1 MRRILVFVVIAA
13 AIILTAL
20 WFIRHEKKQPLVEDV
35 GAAEEVDQASN
46 DFTAMVK
53 SADAIVKSGELL
65 QAQDAYREVV
75 SAYVT
80 RPDIGSVQKKLEDLN
95 MKVILS
101 AIEVPDKTVIYE
113 VKKGDMLGLIADKYH
128 TTVAFIKKQNGLNS
142 DVIRLGTRLRI
153 WTGRFS
159 VVVDKSQNILT
170 LQSDG
175 EVVKVYHVSTGRDN
189 ITPVGTFKVINK
201 LFNPPWTHNGKVIPA
216 SSPENILGTRWLGF
230 DVPGY
235 GIHGTTQPESIGQQA
250 TAGCVRM
257 LNTDVEELYDLLPLG
272 TEIIIMD

>member
-1 MRRILVFVVIAA
+1 MRRGMIFVVVAA
-13 AIILTAL
+13 VILAL
-20 WFIRHEKKQPLVEDV
+20 VLFSRHTKKDSLVEQ
-35 GAAEEVDQASN
+35 ASATEAVDQLSN

-53 SADAIVKSGELL
+53 SADAIAKDGELL
-65 QAQDAYREVV
+65 QAQDAYREII
-75 SAYVT
+75 STYIT
-80 RPDIGSVQKKLEDLN
+80 RSDIGSVQKKLEDLN

-101 AIEVPDKTVIYE
+101 AIEVPDKTVVYE
-113 VKKGDMLGLIADKYH
+113 VKKGDMLGLIANKYH
-128 TTVAFIKKQNGLNS
+128 TTVAFIKKQNGLSS
-142 DVIRLGTRLRI
+142 DVIRPGMRLRI
-153 WTGRFS
+153 WSGRFS

-175 EVVKVYHVSTGRDN
+175 EVVKVYHVSTGREN

-201 LFNPPWTHNGKVIPA
+201 LSNPPWTHDGKVIPA
-216 SSPENILGTRWLGF
+216 SSPQNILGTRWLGF

-257 LNTDVEELYDLLPLG
+257 LNSDVEELYDLLPLG